1 MENRRKNILK
11 KIGAIQLPFI
21 KIKVDN
27 KQHFNKDFVKKNNE
41 IALQAYKLLSCFD
54 NLKIKNFSN
63 KELKKNNNLIL
74 NYQPKKNR
82 IIPRQLSKCIISPEK
97 YKIIKIKATKSKDT
111 TKILINHNDLIKDKY
126 NRYKTKLKEK
136 EKENGKLF
144 SCNNISFKNL
154 NHNNTNN
161 EIEKKYK
168 KYFPS
173 KNKKSLKTNNIEEN
187 KNSNSDLFITN
198 ILNIPEIDDLK
209 LYLKIKKEQ
218 NFKMNLLIKDTKE
231 NIDEIDSKL
240 RNFDKNSRK
249 NSPKSLRN
257 LDYIINKNKK
267 ENQNEINYKK
277 LFHDDKNGKND
288 IYTKI
293 CLSENKL
300 LNRNNYSYIK
310 KSTADLIKYYQSLKL
325 FPDDYFYKERKRI
338 IKQYPIL
345 EKEAN
350 LPVKSLETSRDSDRD
365 KYNNLIEKNCK
376 IINNMVDNNIII
388 YNKVLKK
395 KQ

>member
-1 MENRRKNILK
+1 MILK
-11 KIGAIQLPFI
+11 
-21 KIKVDN
+21 
-27 KQHFNKDFVKKNNE
+27 
-41 IALQAYKLLSCFD
+41 
-54 NLKIKNFSN
+54 
-63 KELKKNNNLIL
+63 
-74 NYQPKKNR
+74 YQPKKNK
-82 IIPRQLSKCIISPEK
+82 IIPRQLSNYIISPENDN
-97 YKIIKIKATKSKDT
+97 IIKIKANKSKDT
-111 TKILINHNDLIKDKY
+111 AKILINYNDLLKDKY

-136 EKENGKLF
+136 EKGKLF
-144 SCNNISFKNL
+144 SCNNISFKCL
-154 NHNNTNN
+154 SHNNTNN
-161 EIEKKYK
+161 EIEEKYK
-168 KYFPS
+168 KYFS
-173 KNKKSLKTNNIEEN
+173 LKNKKLLKMNVVEEN

-198 ILNIPEIDDLK
+198 ILKIPEIDDLK

-231 NIDEIDSKL
+231 NIDSIDSKL
-240 RNFDKNSRK
+240 RNFGKNSRK
-249 NSPKSLRN
+249 KSPKSLRN

-267 ENQNEINYKK
+267 ELKNEINYKK
-277 LFHDDKNGKND
+277 IFHDDKKEKNVL
-288 IYTKI
+288 YTKI

-350 LPVKSLETSRDSDRD
+350 LAVKSLENSRDSDRD

-395 KQ
+395 KE

>member
-161 EIEKKYK
+161 EIEEKYK

>member
-126 NRYKTKLKEK
+126 NRYKTKLK

>member
-111 TKILINHNDLIKDKY
+111 TKILINHNDLIKEKY

-161 EIEKKYK
+161 EIEEKYK